1 MYRNPRYNPFATITF
16 QATLHFAGLMLL
28 AALIVSYATE
38 LSATEAAE
46 TALQDAPV
54 EKALAE
60 SPSIRFYRTREEQ
73 REAGLQRRITP
84 WLTISGLAE
93 GEVLYEDF
101 DTKEG
106 KADDSGRDDSASL
119 QLGFIVSPFE
129 FANVEV
135 ILEYDTDKDK
145 VEAVASSRITT
156 IAIASGSPGS
166 AVMCSG
172 QANSSK

>member
-38 LSATEAAE
+38 LSVTEAAE

-84 WLTISGLAE
+84 WLTVSGLTE
-93 GEVLYEDF
+93 GEVFMRTSTPRREKPM
-101 DTKEG
+101 T
-106 KADDSGRDDSASL
+106 A
-119 QLGFIVSPFE
+119 
-129 FANVEV
+129 VET
-135 ILEYDTDKDK
+135 IQRACNL
-145 VEAVASSRITT
+145 ASS
-156 IAIASGSPGS
+156 SHPSNLQ
-166 AVMCSG
+166 M
-172 QANSSK
+172 

>member
-38 LSATEAAE
+38 LSVTEAAE

-84 WLTISGLAE
+84 
-93 GEVLYEDF
+93 
-101 DTKEG
+101 
-106 KADDSGRDDSASL
+106 
-119 QLGFIVSPFE
+119 
-129 FANVEV
+129 
-135 ILEYDTDKDK
+135 
-145 VEAVASSRITT
+145 
-156 IAIASGSPGS
+156 
-166 AVMCSG
+166 
-172 QANSSK
+172 